1 MLAKLQKDVRELA
14 DKKESLESNIA
25 EREQH
30 LVKLQ
35 SWEKS
40 DRVTTED
47 DVRQKRDQVHD
58 AEDQV
63 AGLQERLDAALER
76 NTKLT
81 VFRQASTM
89 AMKKLREKEE
99 EVDRL
104 TEDKRRVLK
113 QIEDKENELKAS
125 GKLSGNKMG
134 KQDLNKYTA
143 VVRQKIEQYK
153 KMRDELNSCRA
164 ELVILQR
171 SEQILKSRHKNLDE
185 FLSELEKKKGVQGYR
200 ETQRQLIEMSEKVAE
215 VDQMKGNDFY
225 I

>member
-1 MLAKLQKDVRELA
+1 
-14 DKKESLESNIA
+14 
-25 EREQH
+25 
-30 LVKLQ
+30 
-35 SWEKS
+35 
-40 DRVTTED
+40 
-47 DVRQKRDQVHD
+47 
-58 AEDQV
+58 
-63 AGLQERLDAALER
+63 
-76 NTKLT
+76 
-81 VFRQASTM
+81 M
-89 AMKKLREKEE
+89 AMKKLREREE
-99 EVDRL
+99 EVNKL

-185 FLSELEKKKGVQGYR
+185 FLSELEKKKGVEGYR
-200 ETQRQLIEMSEKVAE
+200 ETQRQLIEMSEKAAE
-215 VDQMKGNDFY
+215 VDQMKGK
-225 I
+225 